1 MKDDTVTETAVLDV
15 GRQVDPS
22 GNGKKTLQQH
32 ATAER
37 ENELLF
43 SFTSRAS
50 GESSHTLSHGNPAS
64 SHLHGSKQLFFVL
77 LTDIN
82 QSFHV
87 FTFDGMQRSF
97 HEFVNCLVDDHYGS
111 SRHEPFKPQARRVDL
126 ASSWRF
132 GFKAP
137 LMTEDADRCVQLRT

>member
-1 MKDDTVTETAVLDV
+1 MLDV
-15 GRQVDPS
+15 KLTQAEMAKKHCNSRK
-22 GNGKKTLQQH
+22 GK
-32 ATAER
+32 
-37 ENELLF
+37 NELLF
-43 SFTSRAS
+43 PFTSCAS

-77 LTDIN
+77 LTDLS
-82 QSFHV
+82 QSFSCFSLLTECSGV
-87 FTFDGMQRSF
+87 FMNLLI
-97 HEFVNCLVDDHYGS
+97 VYVDDHYGS

-126 ASSWRF
+126 VSSWRF